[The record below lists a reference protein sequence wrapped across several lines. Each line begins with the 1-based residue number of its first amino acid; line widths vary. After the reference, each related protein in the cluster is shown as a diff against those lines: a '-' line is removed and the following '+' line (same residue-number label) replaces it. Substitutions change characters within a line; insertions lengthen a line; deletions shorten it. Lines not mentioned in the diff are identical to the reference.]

1 MIEIKIT
8 GNTNSGKSSIA
19 FVVAKALHE
28 AGIEVEI
35 DQSVL
40 EGQTINDYIRNNLEY
55 NAVKLDKIRTS
66 IKISEHRVSHYQIV
80 FENSIL

>member
-19 FVVAKALHE
+19 FVVAKALQE

-40 EGQTINDYIRNNLEY
+40 EGQHINDYIRNNLEY
-55 NAVKLDKIRTS
+55 NAVKLEKIRTA
-66 IKISEHRVSHYQIV
+66 IKISEHRVNQMV
-80 FENSIL
+80 FENE